1 MDVSVVVP
9 TRNRHELLAM
19 TIRSVLAQRDVDLE
33 VVIVDDASTD
43 GTPSLLASFADP
55 RIRVIRQDTQQ
66 GVSAARNRGIAA
78 ARARWVAFLDDDDL
92 WAPTKL
98 RMQLDAARETGA
110 SWVYVGHVNMNVQY
124 RVTGGAPPL
133 SPGDLLKQLPQEN
146 VVPGGCSGVMVS
158 KQTLTLTGGFDTEF
172 QPLADW
178 ELWLR
183 LARTGAPACVRQPLV
198 AYRLHGA
205 QMSLDAT
212 RVESEFWQLAKRND
226 QANPAILFRYLGWWA
241 LRTRNHRAAVRYF
254 VRGWLQRRPQY
265 LTSVFAADLQALGRD
280 ILETRLRMP
289 LPPARNPDDATEE
302 SSWKAQG
309 QAWVDEIIAAYG
321 VPEP

>member
-9 TRNRHELLAM
+9 TRNRQVLLPM

-33 VVIVDDASTD
+33 MIIVDDASTD
-43 GTPSLLASFADP
+43 GTPSLLAGFADP

-78 ARARWVAFLDDDDL
+78 ARAPWVAFVDDDDL

-98 RMQLDAARETGA
+98 RLQLDAARETGA
-110 SWVYVGHVNMNVQY
+110 PWVYVGHVNMNVQY

-133 SPGDLLKQLPQEN
+133 PPGELMKQLPQEN

-158 KQTLTLTGGFDTEF
+158 KRTLTLTGGFDTEF

-183 LARTGAPACVRQPLV
+183 LARTGTPAWVRQPLV

-205 QMSLDAT
+205 QMSLDAA

-254 VRGWLQRRPQY
+254 VRAWLQRRPQY
-265 LTSVFAADLQALGRD
+265 RPSVFAADLQALGRD
-280 ILETRLRMP
+280 ILKNRFRMS
-289 LPPARNPDDATEE
+289 LPPARSPDDATEE
-302 SSWKAQG
+302 PSWKARG
-309 QAWVDEIIAAYG
+309 QAWVDELVASCG
-321 VPEP
+321 VHKA